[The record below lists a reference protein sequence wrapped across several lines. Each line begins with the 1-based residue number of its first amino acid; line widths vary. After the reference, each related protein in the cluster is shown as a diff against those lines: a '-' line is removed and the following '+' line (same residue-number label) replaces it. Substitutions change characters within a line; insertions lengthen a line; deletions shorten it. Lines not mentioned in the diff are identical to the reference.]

1 MPGAGLGRGLS
12 SLIPKKINNTYSDF
26 DIKENDGLEISGR
39 SRIVYIDP
47 AKIVANP
54 YQPRKDF
61 AASNLEDLV
70 KSIKEHGIIQPLVVT
85 RTEGGY
91 ELIAGERRWRSAQA
105 LDLKE
110 IPVIVREANKQKK
123 LELALIENLQ
133 RENLNPVETAIAYN
147 QLINEFNL
155 TQEDAALRVGKS
167 RSTVANALRLLQL
180 PAEVQLALIEKKI
193 TEAHAKYL
201 LGLESPAKQLSVFK
215 KILHQGL
222 SVRDTDQLIKNL
234 GGTKGAQVKSDYR
247 DRTRAEKLSHFFGAK
262 AEIKRQKQGGQI
274 VISFAGDED
283 LDEIMRKI

>member
-1 MPGAGLGRGLS
+1 MAQGLGRGLS
-12 SLIPKKINNTYSDF
+12 SLIPNKINNTYSEF

-39 SRIVYIDP
+39 SKITYIDP
-47 AKIVANP
+47 SKIVANP
-54 YQPRKDF
+54 YQPRQNFSD
-61 AASNLEDLV
+61 SGLEDLV
-70 KSIKEHGIIQPLVVT
+70 RSIKEHGIIQPLVVT
-85 RTEGGY
+85 RVEGGY
-91 ELIAGERRWRSAQA
+91 ELIAGERRLRSART

-110 IPVIVREANKQKK
+110 IPVIIREANRQKK

-155 TQEDAALRVGKS
+155 TQEDAAVRVGKS
-167 RSTVANALRLLQL
+167 RSAVANSLRLLQL

-193 TEAHAKYL
+193 SEAHAKYL

-222 SVRDTDQLIKNL
+222 SVRDTDQLIKNI

-247 DRTRAEKLSHFFGAK
+247 DRSREEKLSHFFGAK

-283 LDEIMRKI
+283 LDEIIKKI

>member
-1 MPGAGLGRGLS
+1 MPQGLGRGLS

-26 DIKENDGLEISGR
+26 DVKDNNGLEISDR
-39 SRIVYIDP
+39 SRITYIDP
-47 AKIVANP
+47 SQIVANP
-54 YQPRKDF
+54 YQPRQDF
-61 AASNLEDLV
+61 SDNALEDLM

-85 RTEGGY
+85 KIDNGY
-91 ELIAGERRWRSAQA
+91 ELIAGERRWRSAKA
-105 LDLKE
+105 LGLKE
-110 IPVIVREANKQKK
+110 VPVIVREANKQKK

-155 TQEDAALRVGKS
+155 TQEDASIRVGKS
-167 RSTVANALRLLQL
+167 RSAVANSLRLLQL

-201 LGLESPAKQLSVFK
+201 LGLESPAKQLAVFK

-234 GGTKGAQVKSDYR
+234 GGTKGALVKSDYR
-247 DRTRAEKLSHFFGAK
+247 DKSRSEKLSHFFGAK
-262 AEIKRQKQGGQI
+262 VEIKRQKQGGQI
-274 VISFAGDED
+274 IISFAGDED
-283 LDEIMRKI
+283 LDEIIRKI

>member
-12 SLIPKKINNTYSDF
+12 SLIPKKINNNYSDF
-26 DIKENDGLEISGR
+26 DIKGDDGLEMADR

-47 AKIVANP
+47 AKIGANP
-54 YQPRKDF
+54 CQPRQDF
-61 AASNLEDLV
+61 SDGSLEDLV
-70 KSIKEHGIIQPLVVT
+70 KSIKEHGLIQPLVVT
-85 RTEGGY
+85 RGEDGY
-91 ELIAGERRWRSAQA
+91 ELIAGERRLRATRT
-105 LDLKE
+105 LGLKE
-110 IPVIVREANKQKK
+110 IPVIVREANRQKK

-155 TQEDAALRVGKS
+155 TQEEAALRVGKS
-167 RSTVANALRLLQL
+167 RSSVANALRLLSL
-180 PAEVQLALIEKKI
+180 PPEIQLALIEKKI

-201 LGLESPAKQLSVFK
+201 LGLESAAKPLSVFK

-247 DRTRAEKLSHFFGAK
+247 DRARSEKLSHWFGAK
-262 AEIKRQKQGGQI
+262 VEIKRQKQGGQI
-274 VISFAGDED
+274 IVNFAGDED
-283 LDEIMRKI
+283 LDEIIRKI

>member
-26 DIKENDGLEISGR
+26 DIKGDNNLEISDKN
-39 SRIVYIDP
+39 RIVYLDP
-47 AKIVANP
+47 KKIVPNP

-61 AASNLEDLV
+61 EDASLEELV

-85 RTEGGY
+85 HGEAGY
-91 ELIAGERRWRSAQA
+91 EIIAGERRWRSAQK
-105 LDLKE
+105 LGLKE
-110 IPVIVREANKQKK
+110 VPVIVREANKQKK

-147 QLINEFNL
+147 QLMNEFNL
-155 TQEDAALRVGKS
+155 NQEEAALRVGKS
-167 RSTVANALRLLQL
+167 RSSVANALRLLSL
-180 PAEVQLALIEKKI
+180 PADIQLALIEKKI

-201 LGLESPAKQLSVFK
+201 LGLDSAAKQLSVFK

-234 GGTKGAQVKSDYR
+234 GGTKGAQVKTDYH
-247 DRTRAEKLSHFFGAK
+247 DRSREDKLSRFFGFH
-262 AEIKRQKQGGQI
+262 AEIRRQKKGGQI
-274 VISFAGDED
+274 IISFGNDDD
-283 LDEIMRKI
+283 LNEIIKKV